1 MSQLFNLNAFYD
13 QIAPLYGWGWASI
26 PVWRRYTE
34 AVLPFLPESGRVL
47 EVGPGPGLLL
57 EQLTQR
63 HPMAVGVDLSR
74 GMLAEAR
81 RRLRRAGRPALLV
94 RGNALRLPF
103 PAGSL
108 DGVATTFT
116 LSAIPE
122 GQEAVNEMARVL
134 RRPDPMAGRL
144 GGVLTLVDA
153 GYPGD
158 GNMLGTALVRL
169 WELGGDQMRDEA
181 AMMEA
186 AGLQVVVRH
195 EFGVG
200 KSIRLVVGRKI

>member
-13 QIAPLYGWGWASI
+13 QIAPLYAWGWASI
-26 PVWRRYTE
+26 PVWQRYTE
-34 AVLPFLPESGRVL
+34 AVVPFLPEAGRVL

-57 EQLTQR
+57 EQLAER
-63 HPMAVGVDLSR
+63 HPMAVGIDLSR

-81 RRLRRAGRPALLV
+81 RRLRRAGQPARLV
-94 RGNALRLPF
+94 RGNALQLPF
-103 PAGSL
+103 ADGSL

-122 GQEAVNEMARVL
+122 GQEAVNEMVRVL

-144 GGVLTLVDA
+144 GGVLALVDA
-153 GYPGD
+153 GYPSD
-158 GNMLGTALVRL
+158 GNALGTALVRL
-169 WELGGDQMRDEA
+169 WELGGDRMRDEA
-181 AMMEA
+181 AMMKA
-186 AGLQVVVRH
+186 AGLQVVICH

-200 KSIRLVVGRKI
+200 KSIRLTVGRKV